1 MDFSVRRATRRDLEE
16 LVELT
21 LREAKEA
28 EGLRKSRP
36 IVREGIRAALD
47 DESVAVYWVLQ
58 DRSEKIAGSISVG
71 KEWSNWNAGYYWWVQ
86 SLYIRSEHRGRGLM
100 KVLIDAV
107 RESARHDLALDLR
120 LYVHKNNE
128 RALKA
133 YRKAGFVDAD
143 YRILRIDV

>member
-1 MDFSVRRATRRDLEE
+1 
-16 LVELT
+16 
-21 LREAKEA
+21 
-28 EGLRKSRP
+28 
-36 IVREGIRAALD
+36 
-47 DESVAVYWVLQ
+47 
-58 DRSEKIAGSISVG
+58 
-71 KEWSNWNAGYYWWVQ
+71 
-86 SLYIRSEHRGRGLM
+86 M

-107 RESARHDLALDLR
+107 RESARRDLALELR